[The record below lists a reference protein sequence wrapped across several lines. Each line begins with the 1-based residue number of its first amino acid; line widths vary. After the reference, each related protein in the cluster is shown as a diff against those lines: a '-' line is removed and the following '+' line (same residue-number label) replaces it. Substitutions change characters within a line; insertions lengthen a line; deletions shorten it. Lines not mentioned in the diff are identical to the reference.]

1 MTKELDGNTV
11 FLNIYQVLEDQRFSA
26 AELRQAEID
35 SKLEA
40 LVIADI
46 EGNGESSKEAVGT
59 QATLTV
65 LDKTNGWELGLELKE
80 FLAAAIANP
89 SDRRDAELGK
99 CIRQMA
105 YDYIANDLSDLL

>member
-1 MTKELDGNTV
+1 MTKELDGNTM

-89 SDRRDAELGK
+89 SDRLDAELGK